1 MDELEIGKW
10 KKNMIVIKPW
20 ICYFKTI
27 TILKWETTMLIK
39 GNLYRFLLIL
49 IFCLLVTLEAADL
62 LLPHFFHS
70 IKITGYVTIG
80 IYMAAIFTLFLL
92 TKEFDQ
98 KAKELQKNQQKMKNI
113 FDSLDVAI
121 WSHDLKN
128 DTLLITPGIEKLYGY
143 KLENFYQN
151 SYLWKEVIYPEDLHV
166 LEERQKKIANGENVT
181 SQYRIIRPDGEVRWI
196 QDSGIPTFD
205 SKGEFVDFSSVLFD
219 ITDRK
224 ESEGLYQSLVEM
236 SPDIIAVVYNGK
248 IEYINEAGC
257 KVIGAECQE
266 QVVGQ
271 SAKSFVPA
279 QITDLIKNK
288 VSSTRKVEN
297 ERYNFEFQVKRID
310 GECIDVEMVARSILY
325 EGRFAIQVVGRDITQ
340 RKKSEQT
347 IKFMA
352 FYDTLTGLPNRN
364 QFRNH
369 LNDVLQHQQNKMH
382 AVIFLDLDRFKIIN
396 DTKGHTVGDHIL
408 QKVAGRLEKAVQNE
422 GLVSRQGGDEFIIVL
437 EDIDKENAS
446 QVAKR
451 ILNEFSH
458 PFDVNNE
465 EFYVT
470 PSIGISIYPTDGND
484 EETLIKNA
492 DTAMYQAKDRGK
504 NTYQFYSNNL
514 DGIST
519 WKMKLENW
527 LRRAMEQNQ
536 MTLHYQPQFHLVTG
550 KIVGVEA
557 LIRWNHPEYGYIAP
571 SEFIPLAEE
580 TGLIVPLGKWIL
592 RVACE
597 QRKAWKDA
605 GFNDFPIA
613 VNVSVRQFQDE
624 HFIQFISGMLEDV
637 GLEANYLE
645 LEITES
651 LMQNLENSTIILNQ
665 LKSLG
670 VLLSV
675 DDFGTGYSSLSYL
688 KHLPIDKIKIVK
700 SFVDDITN
708 HSNQGMMVKTIIDMG
723 VNLKFTV
730 IAEGIE
736 TEEQVTFLTRNACQI
751 GQGYYYSKPL
761 SAEKLENFL
770 FEDKVKLRPDMNEE

>member
-1 MDELEIGKW
+1 MGA
-10 KKNMIVIKPW
+10 NMFTKR
-20 ICYFKTI
+20 
-27 TILKWETTMLIK
+27 
-39 GNLYRFLLIL
+39 NLYRFLLIL
-49 IFCLLVTLEAADL
+49 IVGLFVLLQVIDVINPDL
-62 LLPHFFHS
+62 FHS
-70 IKITGYVTIG
+70 IKIVSNIASVISIVAIG
-80 IYMAAIFTLFLL
+80 FLYFL
-92 TKEFDQ
+92 VKEFDKKADEYTINQ
-98 KAKELQKNQQKMKNI
+98 KKMKNI
-113 FDSLDVAI
+113 FDTLDVAI
-121 WSHDLKN
+121 WSHDLKS

-143 KLENFYQN
+143 KLDKFYENTN
-151 SYLWKEVIYPEDLHV
+151 LWKEVIYPEDLSV
-166 LEERQKKIANGENVT
+166 LKDREKKLAVGETAT

-196 QDSGIPTFD
+196 QDRGIPTFD
-205 SKGEFVDFSSVLFD
+205 QKGEFVDFTSVLFD

-257 KVIGAECQE
+257 KLIGAQSQE
-266 QVVGQ
+266 QVIGQ
-271 SAKSFVPA
+271 SAKNFVPSH
-279 QITDLIKNK
+279 ITDLIK
-288 VSSTRKVEN
+288 RKVFSPDKLEN
-297 ERYNFEFQVKRID
+297 ERLRLEFQVRRTD
-310 GECIDVEMVARSILY
+310 GESIDVEMAARSILY
-325 EGRFAIQVVGRDITQ
+325 EGRFAVQVVGRDITQ

-347 IKFMA
+347 IKHMA
-352 FYDTLTGLPNRN
+352 YYDSLTGLPNRN

-369 LNDVLQHQQNKMH
+369 LNEVLRHQQEKMH
-382 AVIFLDLDRFKIIN
+382 AVLFLDLDRFKIIN
-396 DTKGHTVGDHIL
+396 DTKGHSVGDIIL

-437 EDIDKENAS
+437 KDVDKENTS

-451 ILNEFSH
+451 ILNEFSN
-458 PFDVNNE
+458 PFEVNSE

-492 DTAMYQAKDRGK
+492 DTAMYQAKERGK
-504 NTYQFYSNNL
+504 NNYQFYSIISG
-514 DGIST
+514 GISN

-536 MTLHYQPQFHLVTG
+536 MTLHYQPQVDLRTG

-592 RVACE
+592 REACE
-597 QRKAWKDA
+597 RRKAWKDA
-605 GFNDFPIA
+605 GFRDFPIA

-624 HFIQFISGMLEDV
+624 QIIPFISDMLEEI

-665 LKSLG
+665 LKKLG

-688 KHLPIDKIKIVK
+688 KHLPIDKIKIDK
-700 SFVDDITN
+700 SFVDDILY

-723 VNLKFTV
+723 MNLKFGV

-736 TEEQVTFLTRNACQI
+736 TEEQVKFLTRNACQI

-761 SAEKLENFL
+761 SAEKLEEFL
-770 FEDKVKLRPDMNEE
+770 IKSNVPIE

>member
-1 MDELEIGKW
+1 MKI
-10 KKNMIVIKPW
+10 NRNIYI
-20 ICYFKTI
+20 
-27 TILKWETTMLIK
+27 
-39 GNLYRFLLIL
+39 RLLIL
-49 IFCLLVTLEAADL
+49 IFCLLVLFEVADIVFPEL
-62 LLPHFFHS
+62 FHS
-70 IKITGYVTIG
+70 IKIISYLTIT
-80 IYMAAIFTLFLL
+80 IYIGATFILFFLV
-92 TKEFDQ
+92 KDFDQ
-98 KAKELQKNQQKMKNI
+98 KANEFRKNQQKMKNI
-113 FDSLDVAI
+113 FDTLDVAI

-128 DTLLITPGIEKLYGY
+128 NTLLITPGIEKLYGY
-143 KLENFYQN
+143 KLENFYEDSN
-151 SYLWKEVIYPEDLHV
+151 LWKEVIYPEDLYV
-166 LEERQKKIANGENVT
+166 LEERGKKLAGGETAT

-196 QDSGIPTFD
+196 QDRGIPTFD
-205 SKGEFVDFSSVLFD
+205 SKGELVDFNSVLFD

-257 KVIGAECQE
+257 KLIGAQSLE
-266 QVVGQ
+266 QVIGQ
-271 SAKSFVPA
+271 SAKNFVPT
-279 QITDLIKNK
+279 QITDLIKSK
-288 VSSTRKVEN
+288 VFSSDKLEN
-297 ERYNFEFQVKRID
+297 ERHRFEFQVRRTD
-310 GECIDVEMVARSILY
+310 GESIDVEMAARSILY
-325 EGRFAIQVVGRDITQ
+325 DGRFAVQVVGRDITQ

-364 QFRNH
+364 QFRTH
-369 LNDVLQHQQNKMH
+369 LNEVLHQQENSMH
-382 AVIFLDLDRFKIIN
+382 AVLFIDLDRFKIIN
-396 DTKGHTVGDHIL
+396 DTKGHSVGDIIL
-408 QKVAGRLEKAVQNE
+408 QKVAGRLEKAVQSE

-437 EDIDKENAS
+437 EDIDLEKAS
-446 QVAKR
+446 HVSKR
-451 ILNEFSH
+451 ILNEFAF
-458 PFDVNNE
+458 PFEVNKD

-492 DTAMYQAKDRGK
+492 DTAMYQAKERGK
-504 NTYQFYSNNL
+504 NNYQFYSNNL

-527 LRRAMEQNQ
+527 LRRALEQKQ
-536 MTLHYQPQFHLVTG
+536 MTLHYQPQIDLPTG
-550 KIVGVEA
+550 EIVGVEA

-592 RVACE
+592 REACE
-597 QRKAWKDA
+597 RRKAWKDA
-605 GFNDFPIA
+605 GFEDFPIA

-624 HFIQFISGMLEDV
+624 HFISFIADMLEEI

-688 KHLPIDKIKIVK
+688 KHLPIDKIKIDK
-700 SFVDDITN
+700 SFVDDIIY

-736 TEEQVTFLTRNACQI
+736 TEEQVKFLTRNACQI

-761 SAEKLENFL
+761 SSEKLEEFL
-770 FEDKVKLRPDMNEE
+770 SKGNILAQ

>member
-1 MDELEIGKW
+1 
-10 KKNMIVIKPW
+10 MIK
-20 ICYFKTI
+20 
-27 TILKWETTMLIK
+27 K
-39 GNLYRFLLIL
+39 GNVYLFLLIL
-49 IFCLLVTLEAADL
+49 FFCLLGILEVADIVIPEITHPTKIVSFFIITMYIAAMLIIIFLIREYD
-62 LLPHFFHS
+62 
-70 IKITGYVTIG
+70 KK
-80 IYMAAIFTLFLL
+80 AI
-92 TKEFDQ
+92 EF
-98 KAKELQKNQQKMKNI
+98 QKNQQKMKNI
-113 FDSLDVAI
+113 FDTLDVAI

-128 DTLLITPGIEKLYGY
+128 NTLLITPGIEKLYGY
-143 KLENFYQN
+143 KLQNFYEN
-151 SYLWKEVIYPEDLHV
+151 TNLWKEVIYPGDLHV
-166 LEERQKKIANGENVT
+166 LEERAQRLAMQETVT
-181 SQYRIIRPDGEVRWI
+181 SLYRIIRPDGEVRWI
-196 QDSGIPTFD
+196 QDRGIPTFD
-205 SKGEFVDFSSVLFD
+205 PKGDFIDFTSVLFD

-236 SPDIIAVVYNGK
+236 SPDLIAVVYNGK
-248 IEYINEAGC
+248 IDYINEAGMNL
-257 KVIGAECQE
+257 IGAESQE
-266 QVVGQ
+266 QVIG
-271 SAKSFVPA
+271 KSVKDFAPS
-279 QITDLIKNK
+279 QIAELIKSK
-288 VSSTRKVEN
+288 VFSLEKVED
-297 ERYNFEFQVKRID
+297 ERYQFEFQVRRLD
-310 GECIDVEMVARSILY
+310 GASVDVEMAARSILY

-340 RKKSEQT
+340 RKQTEQT

-352 FYDTLTGLPNRN
+352 YYDTLTGLPNRN

-369 LNDVLQHQQNKMH
+369 LNEILQQQENKMH

-396 DTKGHTVGDHIL
+396 DTKGHTVGDRIL
-408 QKVAGRLEKAVQNE
+408 QKVAGRLEKAVQNQ

-437 EDIDKENAS
+437 EDADKELAS
-446 QVAKR
+446 QVAER
-451 ILNEFSH
+451 ILNNFSN
-458 PFDVNNE
+458 PFEVNGE

-470 PSIGISIYPTDGND
+470 PSIGISIYPTDGRD

-492 DTAMYQAKDRGK
+492 DTAMYEAKDRGK
-504 NTYQFYSNNL
+504 NNYQFYSNTL

-519 WKMKLENW
+519 WKMKLENL

-536 MTLHYQPQFHLVTG
+536 LTLHYQPQLELRTN

-557 LIRWNHPEYGYIAP
+557 LIRWNHPEYGYITP

-592 RVACE
+592 REACE

-605 GFNDFPIA
+605 GYDDFPIA

-624 HFIQFISGMLEDV
+624 HFIQFISDMLEKA

-651 LMQNLENSTIILNQ
+651 IMQNLDNSTILLNK
-665 LKSLG
+665 LKQLG

-688 KHLPIDKIKIVK
+688 RHLPIDKIKIDK
-700 SFVDDITN
+700 SFVDDILY

-723 VNLKFTV
+723 MNLKFSV

-736 TEEQVTFLTRNACQI
+736 TEEQVKFLIKNSCQV

-761 SAEKLENFL
+761 PAEELEDFL
-770 FEDKVKLRPDMNEE
+770 LKGNVPPKIG